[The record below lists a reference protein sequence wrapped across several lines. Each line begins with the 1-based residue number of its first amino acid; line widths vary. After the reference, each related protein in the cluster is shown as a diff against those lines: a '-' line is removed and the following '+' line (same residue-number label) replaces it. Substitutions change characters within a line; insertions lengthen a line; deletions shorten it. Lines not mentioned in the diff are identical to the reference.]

1 MGRRQVVVHLVS
13 SARIYWDKP
22 YYWKPPEAFMPE
34 AFISNNKL
42 RFFHVAFRH
51 RRYASSSW
59 KRGTIRS
66 RLL

>member
-13 SARIYWDKP
+13 SARIFWDKP
-22 YYWKPPEAFMPE
+22 YYWKPPE